1 MVSIDPNCPRH
12 GKYSRVAWLQKQ
24 RTKSA
29 EVNVGP
35 RKQIIPKARESKNC
49 SRQEI
54 GKCQLKRDGAGRS
67 ISSDFWK
74 PLDKFYLHMLDKDVL
89 EKPSRVAVSALKRR
103 KGENVGPNELKQIA
117 VPSANVAPILSQ
129 KQHNI
134 LSMHNQKQDFVAER
148 QSFKTKSADSKL
160 EMTQL
165 IRKEQCVRE
174 VGSLECNVDQ
184 ISVKNKSIEMEVKC
198 GTPLSDLDLEKKCLP
213 VSDLVNKF
221 DPISPTCRCSSD
233 LAQTEK
239 LRSQDLAGNGVTS
252 ISSVEMVTSPRREK
266 NVSSVTHCTA
276 PAQEYSNNRQK
287 RELPKDSDNKCRETY
302 ASQYTRMCRLKGLNR
317 NCFSIY
323 DEAVDSR
330 ERQDKPFLDRHQVS
344 EIDMYM
350 DSKVSF
356 PAREC
361 IQQGNDHISDETAMR
376 LVGDEQPT
384 SFMKEHQQAASD
396 VFDSKELEL
405 ARQKLEKIAYT
416 AKALQLGLKDHPSR
430 EETPITK
437 TTIDRNEARD
447 WLPKTAFERVTNK
460 LPDISCYGGRVRQLV
475 QTFESMK

>member
-1 MVSIDPNCPRH
+1 MVSIDPTCPRH
-12 GKYSRVAWLQKQ
+12 GKYSRAAWLRKR

-29 EVNVGP
+29 EVKVGP
-35 RKQIIPKARESKNC
+35 RQQIVPKARESKDC
-49 SRQEI
+49 SRQ
-54 GKCQLKRDGAGRS
+54 GKCESKREGAGRS

-74 PLDKFYLHMLDKDVL
+74 PLDKFYLHMLDKDVV
-89 EKPSRVAVSALKRR
+89 EKPTRVAISALKRR
-103 KGENVGPNELKQIA
+103 KGENVEPSELKQLA
-117 VPSANVAPILSQ
+117 VPGANVAPILSQ

-134 LSMHNQKQDFVAER
+134 LSMHNQKQNFIAGG
-148 QSFKTKSADSKL
+148 QSYKKKSAESKL
-160 EMTQL
+160 ETQL
-165 IRKEQCVRE
+165 IREEQCVRE
-174 VGSLECNVDQ
+174 GGSLECNVDQ
-184 ISVKNKSIEMEVKC
+184 MSVTNKSIEMEVKW
-198 GTPLSDLDLEKKCLP
+198 GTPLPDLDLEKKCLP
-213 VSDLVNKF
+213 VSDLLNEF
-221 DPISPTCRCSSD
+221 DSVSPTCRCSSNMALTD
-233 LAQTEK
+233 K

-266 NVSSVTHCTA
+266 NVSAHCTA

-287 RELPKDSDNKCRETY
+287 RELSKDSDNKCRETY

-344 EIDMYM
+344 EIDMNM
-350 DSKVSF
+350 DSKVSL

-361 IQQGNDHISDETAMR
+361 IQQGNDHITDETAIK

-384 SFMKEHQQAASD
+384 SIMKEHQQAASD
-396 VFDSKELEL
+396 VFSSKELEL
-405 ARQKLEKIAYT
+405 ARHKLEKIAYT

-430 EETPITK
+430 EEMPITK

-447 WLPKTAFERVTNK
+447 WLPKTAFARVTEN
-460 LPDISCYGGRVRQLV
+460 LPDISRDSGRVRQLV